1 MSDNPFSEPEDGDRT
16 VVRPGSAGEPVR
28 PSARAGPEA
37 PAPVPST
44 PPLPY
49 PQQPTHLAGEAE
61 ALPKVGLSPLAAA
74 AAPILDLLARMS
86 TGPQALHV
94 GNPEE
99 LRQRCIRSLQVFE
112 AEGRATH
119 ASQDELRAAHYSL
132 CASLD
137 DVALSLPWGYG
148 STWAQRS
155 LISSLHHEVRSGE
168 RFFDNLS
175 AMQKDPGRYRQA
187 LEICYLCLSLGM
199 QGRYRLDSRG
209 PAELDRIREGLYQ
222 LLTQLRGGWE
232 RELSPN
238 WRGVDAPHR
247 GPGRSVPA
255 WVAGAIA
262 AAFLGF
268 GYVAVSRQVN
278 AAGDDLQQRLADLRP
293 GRLPTIER
301 SAPPV
306 DVPRVTSRPGQPEP
320 VDRVR
325 GFLQPEILAGL
336 VEVTGDAQRVLVR
349 IKGRGMFP
357 SGSADVD
364 PRFLGLLKRIG
375 EALRDEPG
383 QVTVAGHTDSQPVRT
398 VKFPSNF
405 HLSAA
410 RAEIAKRIIAAA
422 TGDPSRFSSLGRADT
437 DPVGSNA
444 TPEGREANRRID
456 ITLLSPLRKV
466 PS

>member
-1 MSDNPFSEPEDGDRT
+1 
-16 VVRPGSAGEPVR
+16 
-28 PSARAGPEA
+28 
-37 PAPVPST
+37 
-44 PPLPY
+44 
-49 PQQPTHLAGEAE
+49 
-61 ALPKVGLSPLAAA
+61 
-74 AAPILDLLARMS
+74 
-86 TGPQALHV
+86 
-94 GNPEE
+94 
-99 LRQRCIRSLQVFE
+99 
-112 AEGRATH
+112 
-119 ASQDELRAAHYSL
+119 
-132 CASLD
+132 
-137 DVALSLPWGYG
+137 
-148 STWAQRS
+148 
-155 LISSLHHEVRSGE
+155 
-168 RFFDNLS
+168 
-175 AMQKDPGRYRQA
+175 
-187 LEICYLCLSLGM
+187 
-199 QGRYRLDSRG
+199 
-209 PAELDRIREGLYQ
+209 
-222 LLTQLRGGWE
+222 
-232 RELSPN
+232 
-238 WRGVDAPHR
+238 
-247 GPGRSVPA
+247 VPA